1 MIISA
6 VNSIAVA
13 ADTKALTTVERA
25 EGKLAFS
32 ALLYEYGA
40 NLSAGVL
47 VVMWII
53 SVIVPRVLEWLDKR
67 KAERKQQNLPDAVRA
82 EQAKLLN
89 PTPTPAVAS

>member
-1 MIISA
+1 MIVSA

-13 ADTKALTTVERA
+13 AETKPLNSVERA
-25 EGKLAFS
+25 EGKMAFS

-47 VVMWII
+47 VLMWVI

-67 KAERKQQNLPDAVRA
+67 KAERQAKNLPEAVRA
-82 EQAKLLN
+82 EQMKLLN
-89 PTPTPAVAS
+89 PVPVPVTP